1 MENNIVLPAGDEVRV
16 YWNSR
21 KRLFSVQVR
30 DAQSRWVV
38 AGYTGLLVLADV
50 TFTVSPAGL
59 ARARRE
65 GVKNVHAYVRGV
77 AAADDL
83 FTRWGVD
90 NCVSTVYYSYH
101 VGSFHT
107 RAGVRVDD
115 ARYAVLSVDA
125 NTRPVIRIA
134 SVTEVAEV

>member
-1 MENNIVLPAGDEVRV
+1 MESIVLQAGDEVRV

-21 KRLFSVQVR
+21 KRVFSVQVR
-30 DAQSRWVV
+30 DTQNRWVV
-38 AGYTGLLVLADV
+38 AGYTNSLVLTDV
-50 TFTVSPAGL
+50 TFTVSKAGL

-77 AAADDL
+77 VPADDL

-90 NCVSTVYYSYH
+90 NCVSTVYYSYG

-107 RAGVRVDD
+107 RAGVHIDD
-115 ARYAVLSVDA
+115 AQYAVLSVEDA
-125 NTRPVIRIA
+125 RPVIRVA
-134 SVTEVAEV
+134 PVTEVAEV